1 MPFKETGETLG
12 GTGGSL
18 AELDVSVCSR
28 ESVGLLF
35 KEVGDIFSTFKEMRL
50 LLSCF
55 VGEREHA

>member
-1 MPFKETGETLG
+1 MPFKEREGTVG
-12 GTGGSL
+12 GTGGRPI
-18 AELDVSVCSR
+18 ELDVSVCSR

-35 KEVGDIFSTFKEMRL
+35 KEVGDVFSTFKEARL